1 MAEGINIAAYPEGH
15 RTRDGKVAEFKRG
28 MFFIAR
34 DAGIPVYPIA
44 MRGMYKMIPRGAS
57 IVFPTLVEV
66 YVGKPWDF
74 TQVTDEQMDEKIA
87 EFRQTIIDFADHGK
101 MEEGANG

>member
-1 MAEGINIAAYPEGH
+1 
-15 RTRDGKVAEFKRG
+15 

-44 MRGMYKMIPRGAS
+44 MRGMYKMLPRGS
-57 IVFPTLVEV
+57 GLIFPTLVEV

-74 TQVTDEQMDEKIA
+74 SAVSDEEMDARIA
-87 EFRQTIIDFADHGK
+87 AFRQTIIDYVEHGK
-101 MEEGANG
+101 MEPTAEAAHLGSG